1 MKTDDLIDALA
12 AGLEPAKPAMPS
24 PVLLAAAAVAAV
36 AAVGLF
42 LGFRPDLGQA
52 LQGPIPWLKGIYT
65 AALAGTGIWLA
76 IRLGRPGVDPR
87 PAVFAL
93 LAVVA
98 AAGLWGLIE
107 MSLTSPEQ
115 RMDDWLGGTWTICG
129 RNIVLVSAFAAPF
142 VFLSAR
148 KLAPTRPATAGLALG
163 LATGGLAATAYGLL
177 HCGEATVAFVATWYT
192 LGIAAAGLIGAAVG
206 RFALRW

>member
-1 MKTDDLIDALA
+1 VI
-12 AGLEPAKPAMPS
+12 
-24 PVLLAAAAVAAV
+24 
-36 AAVGLF
+36 AVGTTSVRSLESAARD
-42 LGFRPDLGQA
+42 GV
-52 LQGPIPWLKGIYT
+52 LKAFSGDTDIFIYP
-65 AALAGTGIWLA
+65 
-76 IRLGRPGVDPR
+76 GRPFHVVDCLVTNFHLPEST
-87 PAVFAL
+87 L
-93 LAVVA
+93 L
-98 AAGLWGLIE
+98 
-107 MSLTSPEQ
+107 M
-115 RMDDWLGGTWTICG
+115 
-129 RNIVLVSAFAAPF
+129 LVSAFAAPF

>member
-129 RNIVLVSAFAAPF
+129 RNIVLVSAFAGHDTIRAAYAHAIAERYRFFSYGDAMLLRRADANEGP
-142 VFLSAR
+142 AR
-148 KLAPTRPATAGLALG
+148 AES
-163 LATGGLAATAYGLL
+163 TG
-177 HCGEATVAFVATWYT
+177 
-192 LGIAAAGLIGAAVG
+192 
-206 RFALRW
+206 